1 MIRFS
6 TSAFSSLGKKI
17 FMGVSGIMLCG
28 FIVVH
33 FIGNLTLLIPDRDPF
48 NKYAHFLQGL
58 GTAIYVAEVILA
70 AIFLIHFIYAIMVTF
85 NNWRARPIK
94 YKKVTNAKHTSK
106 KSLGSTT
113 MIYTGVVVIVF
124 LVWHLLHFKWG
135 EMVMYNTADGQYI
148 RDLFIIVY
156 QFYANPVNVGLYVLV
171 MSFLGFHLSHGAWSG
186 FQSLGLNGKRFT
198 PFVQSIGILFAV
210 VMALAFIFI
219 PIFINMDIYNI
230 LGGTQ

>member
-6 TSAFSSLGKKI
+6 TFAFSSLGKKI

-33 FIGNLTLLIPDRDPF
+33 LIGNLTLLIPDRDPF
-48 NKYAHFLQGL
+48 NKYAYFLQGL
-58 GTAIYVAEVILA
+58 GTAIYVAEIILA
-70 AIFLIHFIYAIMVTF
+70 AIFLIHFIYAIIITI
-85 NNWRARPIK
+85 NNWRARPK
-94 YKKVTNAKHTSK
+94 RYKVVTNAKHTSK

-135 EMVMYNTADGQYI
+135 EMVMYTTADGQNI

-156 QFYANPVNVGLYVLV
+156 QFYANPINVGLYVLV

-186 FQSLGLNGKRFT
+186 FQSLGLNGRRFT
-198 PFVQSIGILFAV
+198 PFVQSIGILFAI
-210 VMALAFIFI
+210 VMAIAFIFI
-219 PIFINMDIYNI
+219 PLFINMDIYNI
-230 LGGTQ
+230 LGGAQ